1 MDRMGSILSFA
12 CQLRA
17 KETGTITREMGKQQI
32 FYNEQPTTYT
42 TPVYNTTD
50 RGTTINSVNLVKEIE
65 LNTNWMNNEMS
76 LLFEELLTSPFVWLK
91 TVLEPTNELPER
103 NVYTAVTVNESS
115 FEVQKQKNKRL
126 IRKTI
131 TVKYA
136 NEDVI
141 NI

>member
-17 KETGTITREMGKQQI
+17 KETGTITREMGKQQVY
-32 FYNEQPTTYT
+32 YNEGVASYLD
-42 TPVYNTTD
+42 VYNTTD
-50 RGTTINSVNLVKEIE
+50 RGMSINSVNVSKDLE

-76 LLFEELLTSPFVWLK
+76 LMFEELLTSPYVWLK
-91 TVLEPTNELPER
+91 TVIDATPQQAER
-103 NVYTAVTVNESS
+103 IVYTSVTVNETS

-126 IRKTI
+126 IRKTV
-131 TVKYA
+131 TVKSA
-136 NEDVI
+136 NEDII